1 MRQQRTLAKEL
12 TIRGTAIHQG
22 GDAVIRLKPSES
34 NSGIVFVTQDGKTIP
49 ALWNYVT
56 QTNYQTTLSQGNH
69 SISLVEHLMAALAGC
84 GIDNVS
90 IECDGAEIPI
100 MDGSSLPFVKHIHE
114 AGIVS
119 LDEACR
125 HIKVDK
131 EISVSDG
138 DSTITL
144 SPFDDG
150 FVVDYVIDF
159 AHPLIGRQQ
168 FSYRHDD
175 DSFARDIAAA
185 RTFGMYEEWDY
196 LKSQGLA
203 NGASFENSIVLN
215 KDSVMN
221 SNGLRFDDEFVRHK
235 ILDCVG
241 DMYLGGARMAAHVRV
256 HKGGHGLHRAALAAL
271 FADDDAWSW
280 QA

>member
-1 MRQQRTLAKEL
+1 M
-12 TIRGTAIHQG
+12 TIHGTAIHQG
-22 GDAVIRLKPSES
+22 GDTAIRLKPSES

-49 ALWNYVT
+49 ALWNNVT
-56 QTNYQTTLSQGNH
+56 QTNYQTTLSKDGH

-100 MDGSSLPFVKHIHE
+100 MDGSSKPFVKHIQE

-119 LDEACR
+119 LDEQCR
-125 HIKVDK
+125 HIKVEK
-131 EISVSDG
+131 EVCVKDC

-144 SPFDDG
+144 SPCDG
-150 FVVDYVIDF
+150 FVVDYVIEF
-159 AHPLIGRQQ
+159 AHPLIGRQR
-168 FSYRHDD
+168 FSYHHDD
-175 DSFARDIAAA
+175 DAFARDIAAA

-271 FADDDAWSW
+271 FADDDSWSW